1 MNVCISLQSLLEQG
15 SWICF
20 AVHTNCWG
28 VGSNVECVD
37 IFASQ
42 ALIQKARNWKH
53 LGVVIVEFQQ
63 ESCTFHKSMW
73 HFFLCVCC
81 FEVMKNTMYFHA
93 LSYSLNQLFLG
104 AQFTE
109 KDFFWHKILRPWRLR
124 TLGLK
129 EKAVMLDS
137 SNLIYSHKA
146 SKFEQQPNS
155 FILALTKTTQ
165 DNFSNLE
172 NLVIWFK
179 YNII

>member
-1 MNVCISLQSLLEQG
+1 MNVCISHQSLLEPG

-73 HFFLCVCC
+73 HFFLYVWC
-81 FEVMKNTMYFHA
+81 FEVMKNTMYFHT

-109 KDFFWHKILRPWRLR
+109 KHFFWQTVTVKDTHTEREGFYAWLIKLDIQSQSKQDVA
-124 TLGLK
+124 TIKFFYTGL
-129 EKAVMLDS
+129 D
-137 SNLIYSHKA
+137 
-146 SKFEQQPNS
+146 
-155 FILALTKTTQ
+155 
-165 DNFSNLE
+165 
-172 NLVIWFK
+172 
-179 YNII
+179 